1 MNVYWLKQFV
11 LSVETPRDSPFPW
24 GLRPASSSDT
34 KPQGYP
40 EGTAGLSVSYAD
52 KKHVLWEFMRGQFK
66 GLEWT
71 ANTILRR
78 SICAQMSP
86 IPSRLSN
93 VCIHQRDIFST
104 QIGPCFFLAYNLK
117 WLPTASRN
125 PLRPACKNLALG
137 WPGAQPLSL
146 FPKTHSVCP
155 FPEAPP
161 LCAGVARSLPCASL
175 PCSRQGPVN
184 SLGSA

>member
-1 MNVYWLKQFV
+1 M

-24 GLRPASSSDT
+24 GLRPASNSDT

-78 SICAQMSP
+78 SISQANLESTG
-86 IPSRLSN
+86 
-93 VCIHQRDIFST
+93 IFPEVPFSK
-104 QIGPCFFLAYNLK
+104 GFLAQAAHVVK
-117 WLPTASRN
+117 
-125 PLRPACKNLALG
+125 
-137 WPGAQPLSL
+137 SL
-146 FPKTHSVCP
+146 HF
-155 FPEAPP
+155 E
-161 LCAGVARSLPCASL
+161 G
-175 PCSRQGPVN
+175 
-184 SLGSA
+184 